1 MKRLKYLLLCI
12 LATIVIGVVLIL
24 PISLITYSWILYVCS
39 TLDLQIAIIVT
50 IINVLP
56 LSMWLVLLY
65 GSGK

>member
-1 MKRLKYLLLCI
+1 MKKLKYLLLCI
-12 LATIVIGVVLIL
+12 LATLVIGIVLML

-39 TLDLQIAIIVT
+39 TLDLHLAIIVT

-56 LSMWLVLLY
+56 ISMWLVLLY

>member
-12 LATIVIGVVLIL
+12 LATIVIGAVLML

>member
-12 LATIVIGVVLIL
+12 LATIVIGVVLML

>member
-12 LATIVIGVVLIL
+12 LATIVIGVVLML

-50 IINVLP
+50 IINILP